1 MEGENRWFNG
11 RTLIQN
17 LKSLQGYKIYFLC
30 EISLSL
36 TADIEMYGNYS
47 GSYRI
52 TVSKE

>member
-17 LKSLQGYKIYFLC
+17 LKSIQGYKIYFLC

-36 TADIEMYGNYS
+36 TADI
-47 GSYRI
+47 
-52 TVSKE
+52 